1 MLKYIP
7 EDIKIIFREIPS
19 EVSLGINLSQCPN
32 NCPYCSEPYL
42 AKNIGDELNIET
54 LLKLININEGITC
67 VCFMGGDNDPDEIIS
82 LSKKVKE
89 VFPKLKIGW
98 YSGKDYLNEN
108 VKKNLK
114 YFNYIK
120 IGSWKRDLGTLSEK
134 TTNQKFYIILDETL
148 IDKTKELFQDCKIKN
163 KIIYGKV

>member
-67 VCFMGGDNDPDEIIS
+67 VCFMGGDSN
-82 LSKKVKE
+82 KKQIEELAAFVKDTY
-89 VFPKLKIGW
+89 PKIQVGW
-98 YSGKDYLNEN
+98 YSGKYEIPEN
-108 VKKNLK
+108 VQ
-114 YFNYIK
+114 YFDYIK
-120 IGSWKRDLGTLSEK
+120 LGPYIKERGPLTDRN
-134 TTNQKFYIILDETL
+134 TNQRMYHVLRDDSDLILKDITNV
-148 IDKTKELFQDCKIKN
+148 FWRN
-163 KIIYGKV
+163 